1 MNPIIQPVDR
11 KLLIKELTA
20 TKYIRTTRKGGN
32 ELYEV
37 TYQDSPNIMRE
48 IGRLRELSFRASGG
62 GTGKDCD
69 IDEYDTDPKF
79 AYKQLIVWDPDNQE
93 IIGGYRYILCGGLPI
108 EKLATKE
115 LFVYSEEFVNEY
127 LPFTIE
133 LGRSF
138 IQPNYQSMNLRRKSL
153 YSLDNLWDGLG
164 ALMIKYSNYKYFFG
178 KVTMY
183 SSYNLKARNT
193 LLNFLHKYFDDPDN
207 LVYPIEPLD
216 YDPNNKYYQELFNN
230 LEYNDAYRVLQKEI
244 KQNGENIPPLINS
257 YMNLSPSM
265 KVFGTALNKGFG
277 DVEETGILVNIKDIY
292 PEKVERH
299 LRPMQETLRSL
310 RKRFLPRWWKRSL

>member
-48 IGRLRELSFRASGG
+48 IGRLRELSFRTSGG

-115 LFVYSEEFVNEY
+115 LFVYSEEFVKDY

-193 LLNFLHKYFDDPDN
+193 LLNFLHKYFDDPDT

-216 YDPNNKYYQELFNN
+216 YDQNNKYYQELFNN